1 MAHEQ
6 AYASIAVKL
15 TVWGNVDDWLDILS
29 SGNEGTGDNR
39 VVGLAE
45 DTDGTEQVLSGSL

>member
-1 MAHEQ
+1 MDHEQ
-6 AYASIAVKL
+6 AYASIAGEL
-15 TVWGNVDDWLDILS
+15 TVWGNVDDWLNILS
-29 SGNEGTGDNR
+29 SGNEGTGNDR